1 MSIQRRSMLLK
12 HNHSRR
18 LPTSWRK
25 KLLFL
30 LRTYQNRGDSQTH
43 SVSRHD
49 LCPADGLCVQSLVL
63 CERFKWEINIKR
75 PFMAPSNK
83 QLDSF
88 FCFASLL
95 RFASTGST
103 VSSSGSSGDFWLDS
117 TCKLVKLFSFMRIV
131 PHLC

>member
-1 MSIQRRSMLLK
+1 MSMFLK
-12 HNHSRR
+12 HNRSLLPMSSR
-18 LPTSWRK
+18 K
-25 KLLFL
+25 ELLFL

-49 LCPADGLCVQSLVL
+49 LCLADGLCVQSLVL

-88 FCFASLL
+88 CFASLL
-95 RFASTGST
+95 RFASTGSAQRFPLQDLPVT
-103 VSSSGSSGDFWLDS
+103 FDS
-117 TCKLVKLFSFMRIV
+117 R
-131 PHLC
+131 

>member
-1 MSIQRRSMLLK
+1 MFDIILVLIICLIWWYAIEYRYFLSI
-12 HNHSRR
+12 
-18 LPTSWRK
+18 RK
-25 KLLFL
+25 QSPVNTTRCKELLFL

-43 SVSRHD
+43 SVSQHD

-88 FCFASLL
+88 CFASLL
-95 RFASTGST
+95 RFASTASAQQFPLQDLPVT
-103 VSSSGSSGDFWLDS
+103 FDS
-117 TCKLVKLFSFMRIV
+117 MALVN
-131 PHLC
+131 